1 MRCFRKGWTTCGV
14 ALLKIPDPN
23 DPPMPIHPFGGDDER
38 IRILIMT
45 VNMLTKKID
54 ELEDRIRLLERR

>member
-1 MRCFRKGWTTCGV
+1 M

-23 DPPMPIHPFGGDDER
+23 KPPMPIHPYGDDEER
-38 IRILIMT
+38 IRVLIRT

-54 ELEDRIRLLERR
+54 ELEERIRAIERDRR